1 MCHNFLFL
9 SSELSGGWAGVWPRL
24 LEHMQ
29 LLHHCGREVDELAAI
44 FTPALIVTD
53 SPAKREKVCGGERER
68 GVGGVMGQHSFS
80 LLQACLQLLTVLQ
93 FYMPPF
99 DNSLLPPIPS
109 DSQEPSVMGDGPL
122 QEAGVVHSQGT
133 VSQHSSLLS
142 EGSAIAEIEKELQ
155 AAMREEGKS
164 PPARRSVNIIT
175 LLKHEPTWIVQPSP
189 QWLLGTTSP
198 ANATLLTSW

>member
-1 MCHNFLFL
+1 
-9 SSELSGGWAGVWPRL
+9 
-24 LEHMQ
+24 
-29 LLHHCGREVDELAAI
+29 
-44 FTPALIVTD
+44 
-53 SPAKREKVCGGERER
+53 
-68 GVGGVMGQHSFS
+68 MGQHSFS
-80 LLQACLQLLTVLQ
+80 PLQACLQLLTVLQ
-93 FYMPPF
+93 FYMPPS
-99 DNSLLPPIPS
+99 DNSLLPPTPS
-109 DSQEPSVMGDGPL
+109 DSQEPSVVGDSPL